1 MNDLHDKYVSE
12 ERQWAQQSIKAA
24 EGRGMTCFLWRCHL
38 CWSLLTQLREWW
50 IYDRYECSS
59 SLIISFMEIMKNIL
73 SCLWWWSN
81 FFVFQTLVF
90 LFIFCFL
97 FSLNAISWIPFM
109 TIRGWSCCM
118 CYLDVFHLDLVYF
131 FWLWYL
137 FKLPTL
143 ESYRVFVVI
152 IEIISIWWQWN
163 LHAVL
168 HTFFKRFKPFSN

>member
-1 MNDLHDKYVSE
+1 MNDLHDNYVSE

-81 FFVFQTLVF
+81 FLYFRLWFSSLSSVSCFHWMQYHEFHSWPSEDEAAVCAIWMF
-90 LFIFCFL
+90 FI
-97 FSLNAISWIPFM
+97 WIWF
-109 TIRGWSCCM
+109 
-118 CYLDVFHLDLVYF
+118 
-131 FWLWYL
+131 
-137 FKLPTL
+137 
-143 ESYRVFVVI
+143 
-152 IEIISIWWQWN
+152 
-163 LHAVL
+163 
-168 HTFFKRFKPFSN
+168 TFFDYDTFLNCQLWKAIECL